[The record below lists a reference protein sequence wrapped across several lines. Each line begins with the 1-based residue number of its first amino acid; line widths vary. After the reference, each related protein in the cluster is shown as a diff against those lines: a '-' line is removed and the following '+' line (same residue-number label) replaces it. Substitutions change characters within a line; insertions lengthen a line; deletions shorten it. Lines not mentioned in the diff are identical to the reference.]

1 MPCFERLHVD
11 LRTANSRPE
20 RRSRTYRG
28 GRLWHLFTRLLICA
42 TIASASQSGLPGTL
56 KAQGQRDSVVVMVT
70 VATPSG
76 APIAAVD
83 LVISKSPIGAIL
95 AMQTSEAGLAIF
107 KVERSN
113 IRHAV
118 LARKVG
124 WTPNERPIEL
134 VEADSIRVSLQLE
147 PAAAELTAIV
157 VEARRPYYVLAA
169 SEIAA
174 SKRPV
179 RDALE
184 ALQKL
189 KPAMLYDRDRCP
201 GEVVDNVWING
212 RRVLFMAS
220 NTPILGGRS
229 SRMIGNVRVRTQAGR
244 ASAEPPAVDS
254 VLASIRVEHVQ
265 DIRLVNC
272 WDTSLPGVGS
282 NNALYVSLKPGVD
295 WDWKRGSFI
304 PDSLN
309 PVRR

>member
-1 MPCFERLHVD
+1 MTRLLLNLGVR
-11 LRTANSRPE
+11 RTHQVCEPA
-20 RRSRTYRG
+20 SRTEAI
-28 GRLWHLFTRLLICA
+28 LFTRFMTISTTAAAALGLCLPA
-42 TIASASQSGLPGTL
+42 TLVAQSRG
-56 KAQGQRDSVVVMVT
+56 DSVVVL
-70 VATPSG
+70 VAVLTESES
-76 APIAAVD
+76 PIAAVD
-83 LVISKSPIGAIL
+83 VAISRSPGVGAIL
-95 AMQTSEAGLAIF
+95 AKQTNQAGLATF

-113 IRHAV
+113 APHV
-118 LARKVG
+118 VMTRKIG
-124 WTPNERPIEL
+124 WTPAERP
-134 VEADSIRVSLQLE
+134 VEIGKADSVHISMHLR
-147 PAAAELTAIV
+147 PAAVELDAIV
-157 VEARRPYYVLAA
+157 VEAKRPYYILAA

-174 SKRPV
+174 SRRPV

-212 RRVLFMAS
+212 RRILFMAS

-229 SRMIGNVRVRTQAGR
+229 SRTIGNVRVRTQGGR
-244 ASAEPPAVDS
+244 AGAEPPAVDS

-295 WDWKRGSFI
+295 WDWKHGSFV
-304 PDSLN
+304 PESLFRI
-309 PVRR
+309 RR